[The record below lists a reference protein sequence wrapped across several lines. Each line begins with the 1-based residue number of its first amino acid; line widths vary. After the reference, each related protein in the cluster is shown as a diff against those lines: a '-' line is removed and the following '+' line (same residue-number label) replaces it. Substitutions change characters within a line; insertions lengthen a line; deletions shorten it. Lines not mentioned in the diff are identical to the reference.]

1 MNWFKALI
9 SLFVVLVVGA
19 GLMLIIFG
27 PPIDDS
33 ALMRKQEPFNE
44 EAFNQAQKNGDLIL
58 LNFHRPWCP
67 SCLQQKRVLGR
78 YFIDF
83 PNSPVKVF
91 EIDYENQPELVQRF
105 RAADATTLVL
115 FRGETR
121 IWYTQNQTN
130 APNIYSALQEAEY
143 HSRLFEEDDD

>member
-1 MNWFKALI
+1 MNWFKILIALI
-9 SLFVVLVVGA
+9 VAAVIA
-19 GLMLIIFG
+19 TGLLLIVFG

-33 ALMRKQEPFNE
+33 ALMRKQEPFSE
-44 EAFNQAQKNGDLIL
+44 EAFAQAQKEGDLVL

-67 SCLQQKRVLGR
+67 SCLQQKRVLSR

-83 PNSPVKVF
+83 PDSPVQVF
-91 EIDYENQPELVQRF
+91 EIDYNNEPELVQRF

-143 HSRLFEEDDD
+143 HSSLFEEDD

>member
-1 MNWFKALI
+1 MNWFKVIVGLLGAA
-9 SLFVVLVVGA
+9 VVGA

-33 ALMRKQEPFNE
+33 ALKRHQEAFNE
-44 EAFNQAQKNGDLIL
+44 EAFNQAQASGDLIL

-67 SCLQQKRVLGR
+67 SCLQQKRVLSR

-83 PNSPVKVF
+83 PDSPVKVF
-91 EIDYENQPELVQRF
+91 EIDYDNQPELVQRF

-143 HSRLFEEDDD
+143 HSRLFEEDGD